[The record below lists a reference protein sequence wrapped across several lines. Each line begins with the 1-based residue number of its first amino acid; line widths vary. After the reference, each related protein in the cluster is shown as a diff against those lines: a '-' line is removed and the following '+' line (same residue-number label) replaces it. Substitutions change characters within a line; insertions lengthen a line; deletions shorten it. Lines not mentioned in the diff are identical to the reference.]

1 MKQLLCVI
9 NDEVIQV
16 IHSEEGYRA
25 KRNYYNFFTSRKEA
39 GEISHKI
46 YEDMS
51 IEEPEEFANEI
62 GLPALI
68 AWGKRESYAK
78 GSVAVKSLT
87 EWLDLFL
94 KDPSDYWGIEFK
106 VTKMNKHMRKI
117 FGDSC
122 MAYKYGEKI

>member
-9 NDEVIQV
+9 NDEIIQV
-16 IHSEEGYRA
+16 INSKQGYRA
-25 KRNYYNFFTSRKEA
+25 KRNYYNFFTSREEA
-39 GEISHKI
+39 GEASRKI

-51 IEEPEEFANEI
+51 IEDPEEFADEI

-68 AWGKRESYAK
+68 AWSKGEPFAR
-78 GSVAVKSLT
+78 GSVNVESLT

-94 KDPSDYWGIEFK
+94 EDPSDYWGIEFI

-122 MAYKYGEKI
+122 MAYKYGERK